1 MLAESD
7 IEMTV
12 ASNVTEKSSCG
23 GILLICFIQYI
34 NKLNYLNTIGLYIYI
49 HFLHEIY
56 FHPAIEA
63 EICWCMVS
71 GFYEKTLVIRSFSQ
85 TKASYIINLTSV
97 VFTLK
102 HYFLFR
108 SDVLILE
115 TYHATI
121 STHSKKDQGQSFKLS
136 CS

>member
-12 ASNVTEKSSCG
+12 ASNVTEKSSCD
-23 GILLICFIQYI
+23 GILLIRFIQYI
-34 NKLNYLNTIGLYIYI
+34 NKLNYLNTIGWHINLLLNRILHFISNKYIYNSI
-49 HFLHEIY
+49 FRLKFY

-97 VFTLK
+97 VFALNIIF
-102 HYFLFR
+102 FLDPMF
-108 SDVLILE
+108 
-115 TYHATI
+115 
-121 STHSKKDQGQSFKLS
+121 
-136 CS
+136 